1 TFPLCSIEIFCTF
14 KSESPPGEDWKDE
27 TTDSE
32 TSSLTNTFET
42 GSLNTEPTTTR
53 PSSFDSTCSG
63 TGQIPSLCG
72 AIMDDDTD
80 DDIDIGVDEDNLF
93 LNPEALKI
101 TFISIN
107 WKERKELFAKF
118 SATNAVSKS
127 TDRSID
133 EVAPVSALG
142 EGEDELKKEA
152 SLLKN
157 INGFVVSPTPPLTR
171 PLKHSL
177 RSALRQKA
185 RKYVSRIMRTFKTSA
200 R

>member
-1 TFPLCSIEIFCTF
+1 MAIFC
-14 KSESPPGEDWKDE
+14 SLQERVPS
-27 TTDSE
+27 
-32 TSSLTNTFET
+32 TSSLTNTLET

-53 PSSFDSTCSG
+53 PSSFDSTWSG

-72 AIMDDDTD
+72 VIMDENID
-80 DDIDIGVDEDNLF
+80 DDIDLDVDEGNLF

-101 TFISIN
+101 NFISIN
-107 WKERKELFAKF
+107 WKERKDLFAKF

-127 TDRSID
+127 TDRK
-133 EVAPVSALG
+133 
-142 EGEDELKKEA
+142 GEDEKKKEA

-185 RKYVSRIMRTFKTSA
+185 RKYVSRIMRTFKTSS